1 MLIGATTSNAKDEF
15 ELDITEPNFRFYT
28 IEWIDEEDEY
38 NNKYVCGTKVSTF
51 DHSGRKFVFEYYYI
65 LKDNNKI
72 VTRFDLNAVQIS
84 FETIEPIKT
93 ENLEIKLYAS
103 IILKDGK
110 EIIGGPRNEE
120 NNYKGIAI
128 EYGDNNFKEN
138 TNILM
143 TLYKGGYDLKVY
155 IMPQGGT
162 IIPIAKNVLFNKSS
176 EETLFKCL
184 KDLKNNYNKINQ
196 IKGEVFVENVY
207 RVG

>member
-1 MLIGATTSNAKDEF
+1 MALIKRVLLFFLSLLGIIGLLIGATTSNAKDEF

-120 NNYKGIAI
+120 NNYNKKIFH
-128 EYGDNNFKEN
+128 N
-138 TNILM
+138 L
-143 TLYKGGYDLKVY
+143 TL
-155 IMPQGGT
+155 IR
-162 IIPIAKNVLFNKSS
+162 A
-176 EETLFKCL
+176 
-184 KDLKNNYNKINQ
+184 
-196 IKGEVFVENVY
+196 
-207 RVG
+207 